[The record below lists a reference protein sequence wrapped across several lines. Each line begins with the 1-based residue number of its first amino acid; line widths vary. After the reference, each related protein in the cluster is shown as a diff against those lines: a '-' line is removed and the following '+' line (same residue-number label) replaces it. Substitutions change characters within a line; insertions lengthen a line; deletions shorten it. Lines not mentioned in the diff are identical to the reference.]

1 MQRSPALKKTAGS
14 VQMNFSSLTRQ
25 ELKQATLQL
34 NLWEKNTFSLADRL
48 LRSARLAG
56 GELHT
61 QNTHGLGVFQ
71 FSTWR
76 IKKIMYTHMRS
87 GLQS

>member
-1 MQRSPALKKTAGS
+1 MQRSPALKKTDGS

-25 ELKQATLQL
+25 ELQQATLQL
-34 NLWEKNTFSLADRL
+34 NLWEKNTFSLADRF

-61 QNTHGLGVFQ
+61 QNTHGQGVLC
-71 FSTWR
+71 TL
-76 IKKIMYTHMRS
+76 T
-87 GLQS
+87 